1 LPVVLISPDAR
12 SLSDTRASVVLAK
25 HMPGLDLLRG
35 IAILAVI
42 FFHGF
47 AFSAPDF
54 PWHSRFA
61 RALFDIT
68 GFGWTGV
75 NLFFTLSGFLI
86 TGNLIDSEGRPNY
99 YSRFFSRR
107 ALRILPPYF
116 LILILLGLTH
126 AASLN
131 YLFVCVIFLADWP
144 KLLLH
149 GSFVAYP
156 VLWSLAVEEQFYM
169 VWPWLCR
176 RLRNKGLLAL
186 CTGMIVL
193 CPVLRGIGVAWAHG
207 DVFSKPFMIG
217 DNLAIGAA
225 IAILCRSQRLSLKG
239 LIWIGIVATSVSG
252 LVLSLL
258 TAGSHTIKGDALGAS
273 VGYSMLEWL
282 TAGMLVLMLYVYRS
296 RQVRPALGIVVF
308 FGEISYGL
316 YLIHILCGIWYDRFF
331 GDGYMRHTGTL
342 MIRFITVNAFAILL
356 AALSKRY
363 FENPMMR
370 FSARTPVA
378 T

>member
-1 LPVVLISPDAR
+1 
-12 SLSDTRASVVLAK
+12 
-25 HMPGLDLLRG
+25 
-35 IAILAVI
+35 
-42 FFHGF
+42 
-47 AFSAPDF
+47 
-54 PWHSRFA
+54 
-61 RALFDIT
+61 
-68 GFGWTGV
+68 
-75 NLFFTLSGFLI
+75 
-86 TGNLIDSEGRPNY
+86 
-99 YSRFFSRR
+99 
-107 ALRILPPYF
+107 
-116 LILILLGLTH
+116 
-126 AASLN
+126 
-131 YLFVCVIFLADWP
+131 
-144 KLLLH
+144 
-149 GSFVAYP
+149 
-156 VLWSLAVEEQFYM
+156 
-169 VWPWLCR
+169 
-176 RLRNKGLLAL
+176 
-186 CTGMIVL
+186 
-193 CPVLRGIGVAWAHG
+193 
-207 DVFSKPFMIG
+207 MIG

-258 TAGSHTIKGDALGAS
+258 TAGSHTIKGDAWGAS
-273 VGYSMLEWL
+273 VGYSMLEWF
-282 TAGMLVLMLYVYRS
+282 TAGMLVLMLYIYRS

-370 FSARTPVA
+370 FSARTPAA